1 MIQISREQLID
12 LYKKANFQEDY
23 TKGQITVDSPL
34 LVQNLTLAF
43 NSDITGWSQIG
54 IDPITINQSYKFYHR
69 IPRASDFGH
78 IFNNMDQ
85 LCSNSF
91 FKSKNNKKYF
101 VINLKFDSGDS
112 NKPQIIKNYE
122 TLLHFLRFLEKAAA
136 FVDSTSS
143 KMLFL
148 EPEKMDLEIFYSSS
162 DLINL
167 DLESIGKIE
176 SYIFE
181 NTHES
186 QKLAILSKAIVTQCK
201 SEDFSKRFGKLL
213 KSLKDIYETLDHD
226 YAVFASSFS
235 YDKLRSEI
243 ENSKLEE
250 QVKIHKIITD
260 IQNQILGIPVATV
273 IVATQFKTQKQ
284 VDYNAIYQFSLNTGI
299 FIGVF
304 IFVLIL
310 WFLIK
315 NQKESLLG
323 LEKEILR
330 KDLKFKLDSPVVY
343 KKIESS
349 GKPPFKELFDRI
361 DTQKKILNIISWIG
375 IIGLIVTFLIYYSI
389 TVNPKN
395 LF

>member
-1 MIQISREQLID
+1 MSQISREQLID

-349 GKPPFKELFDRI
+349 RKPPFKELFDRI

>member
-1 MIQISREQLID
+1 MSQISREQLID
-12 LYKKANFQEDY
+12 LYKKATFQEDY
-23 TKGQITVDSPL
+23 TKGQITVDSPS

-54 IDPITINQSYKFYHR
+54 IDPITINQSYRFYHR

-122 TLLHFLRFLEKAAA
+122 TLLHFIRFLEKAAA

-186 QKLAILSKAIVTQCK
+186 QKLAILSKAIVSQCK
-201 SEDFSKRFGKLL
+201 SEDFSNRFGKLL

-375 IIGLIVTFLIYYSI
+375 VIGLIVTFLIYSSI
-389 TVNPKN
+389 TVNPRN